1 MNEFQTEVLRQVV
14 GHCSHNIGW
23 NGIHA
28 SSLDLLTEVLQKY
41 LSEIGRSVHR
51 YSEQFGRTGPNLDDL
66 GLTFRDMGISI
77 QDLSDYV
84 CNVEPTVFNED
95 VAAIPVPREQS
106 LNFLKPGSHEVLS
119 RPVHI
124 HEHLPPMQHI
134 VLDDEKASADYSEI
148 TETLSG
154 AQDNVEQTMNLSPHP
169 YSFKRPDGAE
179 KRKGGWLGDDGQPIR
194 EISSVMMTSSGYLS
208 SSREGKLP
216 ETKIRK
222 LFFETEPDHVLPEK
236 KINIKKV
243 FEGIKRT
250 EEISKKS
257 DERDSDLVKKF
268 NEILKDR
275 QVETPEEKKPI
286 PEQSKEEDFEKEA
299 KRERNKEKERV
310 REQEKEKERDAEK
323 ETEKEKE
330 KTEKEK
336 SEKEKS
342 EKDKVS
348 GKEQEKDKIK
358 KKRNKEKLLEEF
370 AFFEKGK
377 SMSLKPSEPTTVVDS
392 TKQKLNIFKK
402 IPKSKELDNQTTR
415 ILSRTENA
423 EPEKGSA
430 AVVEESPL
438 KGIPETA
445 VLPSSSE
452 SFSSGKLKISKKDRK
467 QKSKQDR
474 PPFNSEG
481 GIFVDGQDK
490 TKFGKE
496 LGKVEP
502 ICSKEEQ
509 IGPSDLSILGKSGQ
523 NKSKMMASPGI
534 EAPKKKKG
542 RPPRVMTPDLS
553 ESQISEAAPP
563 VHVESPIPPAPKSFI
578 PPHLPF
584 PPHFSVP
591 GLIPPPFIPNV
602 PFNLL
607 GVPPLGLRS
616 PLGIPPTNMFS
627 SVGPMTNVPP
637 TDFYTQPKG
646 DTMNR
651 MPPMSSS
658 PTKSP
663 NIVDS
668 LPESSLNMET
678 SEAESIIS
686 KKKEKRE
693 KKEKEKK
700 KKDKKIKEKMPDEQ
714 ERKNKKEKKK
724 EKKEKEKDKEKGK
737 EKEENLTVPKITFK
751 FAAAPSSPHP
761 LTPDSTPKLI
771 FKAIADKEGNFTAS
785 GSSNRDVT
793 AQSPVQPAVE
803 VAKFSALVTRPPKL
817 VKTVKEI
824 PANKPCVET
833 ITDSPSTSQPAP
845 APRTPSPSPKVRREK
860 PQKPP
865 RVTKDKEKEKKK
877 CDKPG
882 GGDVAVIT
890 ETVGSYYDEFGN
902 KIWICP
908 ACGRQDDGTPMIGC
922 DECDDWYHWV
932 CVGIRVPPAETES
945 WFCQRCIAKKQGSLK
960 DKKKGRK
967 KKSV

>member
-41 LSEIGRSVHR
+41 LTEIGRSVHR

-84 CNVEPTVFNED
+84 CNVEPTTFNED
-95 VAAIPVPREQS
+95 VSAIPVPREHS

-119 RPVHI
+119 RPVYI

-134 VLDDEKASADYSEI
+134 ILDDDKASADYPEI
-148 TETLSG
+148 TETLSV
-154 AQDNVEQTMNLSPHP
+154 AQDNFEPTVNLSPHP

-216 ETKIRK
+216 ESKVRK
-222 LFFETEPDHVLPEK
+222 LFLETEPDHVLPEK

-243 FEGIKRT
+243 FEGIKKT
-250 EEISKKS
+250 DEIPKKS
-257 DERDSDLVKKF
+257 DEKDSDLVKKF

-275 QVETPEEKKPI
+275 QIETPEEKKPI
-286 PEQSKEEDFEKEA
+286 PEQSKEEDFEKEG

-323 ETEKEKE
+323 EMEK
-330 KTEKEK
+330 
-336 SEKEKS
+336 EKEKS

-377 SMSLKPSEPTTVVDS
+377 SISLKPSEPTVVSDS

-402 IPKSKELDNQTTR
+402 IPKSKDLDNQATR
-415 ILSRTENA
+415 ISSRTENA
-423 EPEKGSA
+423 ESEKGSVT
-430 AVVEESPL
+430 VVEESPL
-438 KGIPETA
+438 KSIPEAA
-445 VLPSSSE
+445 VLSSNSE
-452 SFSSGKLKISKKDRK
+452 SFAGGKLKISKKDRK

-474 PPFNSEG
+474 LPFNSEG
-481 GIFVDGQDK
+481 GIFVDSQDK
-490 TKFGKE
+490 VKVGKE

-502 ICSKEEQ
+502 VCPKEES

-523 NKSKMMASPGI
+523 NRSKMMASPGV
-534 EAPKKKKG
+534 EVPKKKKG
-542 RPPRVMTPDLS
+542 RPPRVMTPDLG
-553 ESQISEAAPP
+553 ETQISEAAPP
-563 VHVESPIPPAPKSFI
+563 VHGESPIPPAPKSFF
-578 PPHLPF
+578 PF

-607 GVPPLGLRS
+607 GVPPLGGLRS

-627 SVGPMTNVPP
+627 SVGPMTNMPP
-637 TDFYTQPKG
+637 TDFYTPPKG
-646 DTMNR
+646 DTINR
-651 MPPMSSS
+651 MVPMSSS

-678 SEAESIIS
+678 SEAESIVT

-700 KKDKKIKEKMPDEQ
+700 KKDKKIKEKVSDEQ
-714 ERKNKKEKKK
+714 ERKNKKDKKK
-724 EKKEKEKDKEKGK
+724 EKKEKDKEKCK

-793 AQSPVQPAVE
+793 VQSPVQPAVE

-833 ITDSPSTSQPAP
+833 TTDSPSTSQPAL

-882 GGDVAVIT
+882 VGDVAVIT